1 LIQVLDVSL
10 IDEVITVTDEV
21 PTPPTGLLAKEKGL
35 VVGTLSGTNMRALMK
50 LATRLD
56 KNIVTVL
63 ADRAEGY
70 SSKSLI

>member
-1 LIQVLDVSL
+1 VLDVSL

-21 PTPPTGLLAKEKGL
+21 PTPTTGLLAKEKGL
-35 VVGTLSGTNMRALMK
+35 LAGTLSGTNIWAVMK
-50 LATRLD
+50 LAKRLD